1 MDRTPT
7 NRSRPYV
14 VTDVSKA
21 ARPWSDVVKRVY
33 GRITEARVL
42 LVAAGVTFYALLAI
56 FPAIVALISIYGLF
70 ADPSSIASQ
79 SGVASGFLPD
89 GALDILREQME
100 RIAQAR
106 GTLGFAFLIG
116 LLISLWSA
124 NGGMKALF
132 DALNVVYGE
141 KENRSF
147 IWLNIMSLSFTVAAI
162 AFLIVTLALVAV
174 VPLLLNYLG
183 LENATQWLF
192 TVARWP
198 LLLLAVA
205 VALAL
210 IYRYGPSRAEPKW
223 RWITWGSACA
233 AIGWIVLS
241 LLFSWYAAN
250 FASYNRTYGSLGAVI
265 AFMTWM
271 WLSATVVLVGA
282 AIDVEMER
290 QAVPDTGNRLPN
302 RGPMG
307 RSARARS

>member
-1 MDRTPT
+1 MAT

-14 VTDVSKA
+14 VTDLPKA
-21 ARPWSDVVKRVY
+21 ARPWSDIVARVY
-33 GRITEARVL
+33 GRITEARVF

-56 FPAIVALISIYGLF
+56 FPAIAALISIYGLF

-79 SGVASGFLPD
+79 SDAASGFLPGD
-89 GALDILREQME
+89 ALNILREQME

-162 AFLIVTLALVAV
+162 VFLIVAVALVAV
-174 VPLLLNYLG
+174 VPLMLYYLG

-223 RWITWGSACA
+223 RWITWGSASA
-233 AIGWIVLS
+233 AVAWIVLS

-282 AIDVEMER
+282 AIDAETER
-290 QAVPDTGNRLPN
+290 QAVPDSGNRLPKE
-302 RGPMG
+302 
-307 RSARARS
+307 SC

>member
-14 VTDVSKA
+14 VTDVPKA
-21 ARPWSDVVKRVY
+21 APPWSDIVKRVY

-79 SGVASGFLPD
+79 SDVASGFLPG

-162 AFLIVTLALVAV
+162 AFLIVALGLVAV
-174 VPLLLNYLG
+174 VPLLLQSLG
-183 LENATQWLF
+183 LDF

-198 LLLLAVA
+198 LLLLAIA

-223 RWITWGSACA
+223 RWITWGSAFA
-233 AIGWIVLS
+233 AVAWIVLS

-282 AIDVEMER
+282 AIDVETER
-290 QAVPDTGNRLPN
+290 QAVSNTGNKLPN
-302 RGPMG
+302 RETMG
-307 RSARARS
+307 HGARARS

>member
-1 MDRTPT
+1 VDWPT
-7 NRSRPYV
+7 NKPRPYV
-14 VTDVSKA
+14 AELTKA
-21 ARPWSDVVKRVY
+21 ARPWSDIVARVY
-33 GRITEARVL
+33 GRITEARL
-42 LVAAGVTFYALLAI
+42 FLVAAGVTFYALLAI

-79 SGVASGFLPD
+79 FDAASGFLPD

-116 LLISLWSA
+116 LLVSLWSA

-132 DALNVVYGE
+132 DALNIVDGE

-147 IWLNIMSLSFTVAAI
+147 IWLNIVSLSFTVGAI
-162 AFLIVTLALVAV
+162 VFLILTVALVAV
-174 VPLLLNYLG
+174 VPLMLNYLG

-198 LLLLAVA
+198 FLLMGIA
-205 VALAL
+205 VALAM
-210 IYRYGPSRAEPKW
+210 IYRYGPSRGEPKW
-223 RWITWGSACA
+223 RWVTWGSAFA
-233 AIGWIVLS
+233 AVSWIVLS

-271 WLSATVVLVGA
+271 WLSATTVLVGA
-282 AIDVEMER
+282 AIDAETER
-290 QAVPDTGNRLPN
+290 SAVPNRGNRLP
-302 RGPMG
+302 
-307 RSARARS
+307 

>member
-1 MDRTPT
+1 MAT
-7 NRSRPYV
+7 NRSPPYV
-14 VTDVSKA
+14 VTDLPKA
-21 ARPWSDVVKRVY
+21 ARPWRDIVARVY

-56 FPAIVALISIYGLF
+56 FPAIAALISIYGLF
-70 ADPSSIASQ
+70 ADSSSVASQ
-79 SGVASGFLPD
+79 SDAASGFLPGD
-89 GALDILREQME
+89 AVDILREQME

-147 IWLNIMSLSFTVAAI
+147 IWLNIMSLSFTVAGI
-162 AFLIVTLALVAV
+162 VFLIVAVALVAV
-174 VPLLLNYLG
+174 VPLMLNYLG
-183 LENATQWLF
+183 LENAMQWLF
-192 TVARWP
+192 TIARWP

-210 IYRYGPSRAEPKW
+210 IYRYAPSRAEPKW
-223 RWITWGSACA
+223 RWITWGSAFA
-233 AIGWIVLS
+233 AVAWIVLS
-241 LLFSWYAAN
+241 LLFSLYAAN

-282 AIDVEMER
+282 AIDAETER
-290 QAVPDTGNRLPN
+290 QAVPDSGNRLPN
-302 RGPMG
+302 RGAMG
-307 RSARARS
+307 HVARARS

>member
-1 MDRTPT
+1 MAT

-14 VTDVSKA
+14 VTDLPKA
-21 ARPWSDVVKRVY
+21 ARPWSDIVARVY
-33 GRITEARVL
+33 GRITEARVF

-56 FPAIVALISIYGLF
+56 FPAIAALISIYGLF

-79 SGVASGFLPD
+79 SDAASGFLPGD
-89 GALDILREQME
+89 ALNILREQME

-162 AFLIVTLALVAV
+162 VFLIVAVALVAV
-174 VPLLLNYLG
+174 VPLMLYYLG

-198 LLLLAVA
+198 VLLLAVA

-223 RWITWGSACA
+223 RWITWGSASA
-233 AIGWIVLS
+233 AVAWIVLS

-271 WLSATVVLVGA
+271 WLSAIVVLVGA
-282 AIDVEMER
+282 AIDAETER
-290 QAVPDTGNRLPN
+290 QAVPDSGNRLPKE
-302 RGPMG
+302 
-307 RSARARS
+307 SC

>member
-1 MDRTPT
+1 MPT
-7 NRSRPYV
+7 NKSRPYV
-14 VTDVSKA
+14 VAELPKA
-21 ARPWSDVVKRVY
+21 AQPWSGIVTRVY
-33 GRITEARVL
+33 GRITEGRVL

-56 FPAIVALISIYGLF
+56 FPAIAALISIYGLF

-79 SGVASGFLPD
+79 SDAASGFLPS
-89 GALDILREQME
+89 GALDIIREQME

-141 KENRSF
+141 NENRSF
-147 IWLNIMSLSFTVAAI
+147 IWLNIMSLSFTIAAI
-162 AFLIVTLALVAV
+162 VFLISAMALLAV
-174 VPLLLNYLG
+174 VPLMLNYLG

-223 RWITWGSACA
+223 RWITWGSAFA
-233 AIGWIVLS
+233 AVAWIVLS

-282 AIDVEMER
+282 AIDVETER
-290 QAVPDTGNRLPN
+290 QAVSNAGNKLPN
-302 RGPMG
+302 HGTMG
-307 RSARARS
+307 HGARARS

>member
-1 MDRTPT
+1 MST
-7 NRSRPYV
+7 NKSRPYV
-14 VTDVSKA
+14 VTELPKA
-21 ARPWSDVVKRVY
+21 AQPWRDIVTRVY
-33 GRITEARVL
+33 GRMTEARVL

-79 SGVASGFLPD
+79 SDVASGFLPG

-132 DALNVVYGE
+132 DALNVVNGE
-141 KENRSF
+141 KETRSF

-162 AFLIVTLALVAV
+162 VFLIVAVALVAV
-174 VPLLLNYLG
+174 VPSMLNYLG

-223 RWITWGSACA
+223 RWITWGSAFA
-233 AIGWIVLS
+233 AVAWIVLS

-282 AIDVEMER
+282 AIDAETER
-290 QAVPDTGNRLPN
+290 QVVSNRGNRLPS
-302 RGPMG
+302 RGTG
-307 RSARARS
+307 REPRALG

>member
-1 MDRTPT
+1 MAT

-14 VTDVSKA
+14 VTDLPKA
-21 ARPWSDVVKRVY
+21 ARPWSDIVARVY
-33 GRITEARVL
+33 GRIEEARVF

-56 FPAIVALISIYGLF
+56 FPAIAALISIYGLF

-79 SGVASGFLPD
+79 FDAASGFLPGD
-89 GALDILREQME
+89 ALNILREQME

-162 AFLIVTLALVAV
+162 VFLIVAVALVAV
-174 VPLLLNYLG
+174 VPLMLYYLG

-198 LLLLAVA
+198 VLLLAVA

-223 RWITWGSACA
+223 RWITWGSASA
-233 AIGWIVLS
+233 AVAWIALS

-250 FASYNRTYGSLGAVI
+250 FARTYLKI
-265 AFMTWM
+265 A
-271 WLSATVVLVGA
+271 
-282 AIDVEMER
+282 
-290 QAVPDTGNRLPN
+290 
-302 RGPMG
+302 
-307 RSARARS
+307 

>member
-1 MDRTPT
+1 MDGTRT

-14 VTDVSKA
+14 VTDVPKA
-21 ARPWSDVVKRVY
+21 ARSLSDIVKRVY
-33 GRITEARVL
+33 GRITEGRVL

-56 FPAIVALISIYGLF
+56 FPAIAALISIYGLF

-79 SGVASGFLPD
+79 SDAVSGFLPG

-100 RIAQAR
+100 RIVQAR

-162 AFLIVTLALVAV
+162 VFLIVAVGLVAV
-174 VPLLLNYLG
+174 VPSMLSYLG
-183 LENATQWLF
+183 LENAMQWLF

-198 LLLLAVA
+198 LLLLAIA

-210 IYRYGPSRAEPKW
+210 IYRYGPCRAEPQW
-223 RWITWGSACA
+223 RWITWGSAFA
-233 AIGWIVLS
+233 AVAWIVLS
-241 LLFSWYAAN
+241 MLFSWYAAN

-282 AIDVEMER
+282 AIDVETER
-290 QAVPDTGNRLPN
+290 QAIPDTANRLPN
-302 RGPMG
+302 RGTMG
-307 RSARARS
+307 HGARA

>member
-1 MDRTPT
+1 MAT

-14 VTDVSKA
+14 VTDLPKA
-21 ARPWSDVVKRVY
+21 ARPWSDIVARVY
-33 GRITEARVL
+33 GRITEARVF

-56 FPAIVALISIYGLF
+56 FPAIAALISIYGLF

-79 SGVASGFLPD
+79 SDAASGFLPGD
-89 GALDILREQME
+89 ALNILREQME

-162 AFLIVTLALVAV
+162 VFLIVAVALVAV
-174 VPLLLNYLG
+174 VPLMLYYLG

-223 RWITWGSACA
+223 RWITWGSASA
-233 AIGWIVLS
+233 AVAWIVLS

-250 FASYNRTYGSLGAVI
+250 FARTYLKI
-265 AFMTWM
+265 ADCCR
-271 WLSATVVLVGA
+271 SD
-282 AIDVEMER
+282 INVE
-290 QAVPDTGNRLPN
+290 
-302 RGPMG
+302 
-307 RSARARS
+307 

>member
-1 MDRTPT
+1 MDRTRT

-14 VTDVSKA
+14 VTDVPKA
-21 ARPWSDVVKRVY
+21 APPWSDIVKRVY
-33 GRITEARVL
+33 SRITEGRVL

-56 FPAIVALISIYGLF
+56 FPAIAALISIYGLF
-70 ADPSSIASQ
+70 ADPSSIESQ
-79 SGVASGFLPD
+79 SDAVSGFLPG

-141 KENRSF
+141 NENRSF
-147 IWLNIMSLSFTVAAI
+147 IWLNILSLSFTVAAI
-162 AFLIVTLALVAV
+162 VFLIVAVALVAV
-174 VPLLLNYLG
+174 VPSMLNYLG

-198 LLLLAVA
+198 LLLLAIA

-210 IYRYGPSRAEPKW
+210 IYRYGPSRGEPKW
-223 RWITWGSACA
+223 RWITWGSAFA
-233 AIGWIVLS
+233 AVGWIVLS
-241 LLFSWYAAN
+241 MLFSWYAAN

-282 AIDVEMER
+282 AIDVETER
-290 QAVPDTGNRLPN
+290 QAVPDTANRLPN
-302 RGPMG
+302 RGTMG
-307 RSARARS
+307 HGARA

>member
-1 MDRTPT
+1 MAT

-14 VTDVSKA
+14 VTDLPKA
-21 ARPWSDVVKRVY
+21 ARPWSDIVARVY
-33 GRITEARVL
+33 GRITEARVF

-56 FPAIVALISIYGLF
+56 FPAIAALISIYGLF

-79 SGVASGFLPD
+79 SDAASGFLPGD
-89 GALDILREQME
+89 ALNILREQME

-162 AFLIVTLALVAV
+162 VFLIVAVALVAV
-174 VPLLLNYLG
+174 VPLMLYYLG

-223 RWITWGSACA
+223 RWITWGSASA
-233 AIGWIVLS
+233 AVAWIALS

-282 AIDVEMER
+282 AIDAETER
-290 QAVPDTGNRLPN
+290 QAVPDSGNRLPKE
-302 RGPMG
+302 
-307 RSARARS
+307 SC

>member
-1 MDRTPT
+1 VDWPT
-7 NRSRPYV
+7 NKPRPYV
-14 VTDVSKA
+14 TELTKA
-21 ARPWSDVVKRVY
+21 ARPWSDIVARVY
-33 GRITEARVL
+33 GRITEARL
-42 LVAAGVTFYALLAI
+42 FLVAAGVTFYALLAI

-70 ADPSSIASQ
+70 ADPSSIATQ
-79 SGVASGFLPD
+79 SDAASGFLPG
-89 GALDILREQME
+89 GALDILREQTE

-132 DALNVVYGE
+132 DALNVVHGE

-147 IWLNIMSLSFTVAAI
+147 IRLNIVSLSFTVGAI
-162 AFLIVTLALVAV
+162 VFLILTVALVAV
-174 VPLLLNYLG
+174 VPLMLNYLG

-198 LLLLAVA
+198 FLLMGIA
-205 VALAL
+205 VALAM
-210 IYRYGPSRAEPKW
+210 IYRYGPSRGEPKW
-223 RWITWGSACA
+223 RWVTWGSAFA
-233 AIGWIVLS
+233 AVSWIVLS

-271 WLSATVVLVGA
+271 WLSATTVLVGA
-282 AIDVEMER
+282 AIDAETER
-290 QAVPDTGNRLPN
+290 PAVPDRGNRLP
-302 RGPMG
+302 
-307 RSARARS
+307 

>member
-1 MDRTPT
+1 
-7 NRSRPYV
+7 
-14 VTDVSKA
+14 
-21 ARPWSDVVKRVY
+21 
-33 GRITEARVL
+33 
-42 LVAAGVTFYALLAI
+42 
-56 FPAIVALISIYGLF
+56 
-70 ADPSSIASQ
+70 
-79 SGVASGFLPD
+79 
-89 GALDILREQME
+89 
-100 RIAQAR
+100 
-106 GTLGFAFLIG
+106 
-116 LLISLWSA
+116 
-124 NGGMKALF
+124 MKALF